1 MYCHDTADRLV
12 KASGGPW
19 GTGTAPAYDADGNT
33 LALAGQTFTW
43 DGAGRSVGAIAGGT
57 TVTWGR
63 DAADRVTARSTGAT
77 SVTYGYTGPG
87 DAAGWILADG
97 QAYLQAM
104 LPGGAVLSTAHGS
117 HRSLAVP
124 DLHGDT
130 VLTLDL
136 NGTAGGPLGVYDP
149 DGQPLSPATGMLDS
163 DAVPDTSYGSA
174 DNAWVGQWGKQYE
187 HAGPLALIQMGA
199 RPYLPAL
206 ARFLS
211 IDPVEGGTP
220 NDYTYPDD
228 PINQY
233 DLSGLSAWGWLD
245 RNMGNIGTV
254 LGVVG
259 LGLAI
264 IGTGGAAAVVLGV
277 GAAVCSGYSAQRNL
291 RRGNWGAAAWDAVSV
306 FAGVRAI
313 HLAQAAPKSLRAS
326 RAMLRSGN
334 PARRAAGA
342 QANARAVGMGRSAAR
357 WSRYD
362 RALTITSAGHLGW
375 STGRGR
381 GWW

>member
-1 MYCHDTADRLV
+1 V
-12 KASGGPW
+12 
-19 GTGTAPAYDADGNT
+19 
-33 LALAGQTFTW
+33 
-43 DGAGRSVGAIAGGT
+43 
-57 TVTWGR
+57 
-63 DAADRVTARSTGAT
+63 
-77 SVTYGYTGPG
+77 
-87 DAAGWILADG
+87 
-97 QAYLQAM
+97 
-104 LPGGAVLSTAHGS
+104 
-117 HRSLAVP
+117 
-124 DLHGDT
+124 

-136 NGTAGGPLGVYDP
+136 AGTAGGPLGVYDP
-149 DGQPLSPATGMLDS
+149 DGQPLSPTTGLLDT
-163 DAVPDTSYGSA
+163 DAVPDTSYGSSDTA
-174 DNAWVGQWGKQYE
+174 YVGQWGKQYE
-187 HAGPLALIQMGA
+187 HASTLALVQMGA

-220 NDYTYPDD
+220 NDYTYPND
-228 PINQY
+228 PVNDY
-233 DLSGLSAWGWLD
+233 DLTGLSAWGWLD

-259 LGLAI
+259 LGLAM

-277 GAAVCSGYSAQRNL
+277 GAGVCSSYSAQRNV
-291 RRGNWGAAAWDAVSV
+291 RRGNWSGAAWDAVSV
-306 FAGVRAI
+306 FAGARAFR
-313 HLAQAAPKSLRAS
+313 LAQAAPKAMKAS

-334 PARRAAGA
+334 PARRTAGA

-362 RALTITSAGHLGW
+362 RTLTTTSAGHLGW